1 MYTWHMNSIQNS
13 KFQLD
18 LPCISA
24 NYRTLFSSMLDK
36 KTHYIIFHDMCS
48 FGQTGTQKADPV
60 IGGEKGGRSM
70 EMIQKLYYIISK
82 NQYVHHSIAN
92 IVIYYSLIFQD
103 FLKMVFRWKC
113 TNNRHDVGVPTPRF
127 NCILDLPMHTNGEG
141 IANVMM
147 CTNIHMSSWL
157 TWTISGP
164 LFS

>member
-24 NYRTLFSSMLDK
+24 NYHTLFSSMLDK

-60 IGGEKGGRSM
+60 IGGKKGGRSM

-82 NQYVHHSIAN
+82 NQYVHHSLLTLLSI
-92 IVIYYSLIFQD
+92 
-103 FLKMVFRWKC
+103 
-113 TNNRHDVGVPTPRF
+113 
-127 NCILDLPMHTNGEG
+127 
-141 IANVMM
+141 
-147 CTNIHMSSWL
+147 IH
-157 TWTISGP
+157 
-164 LFS
+164 